1 MRTERTAER
10 PNGRTTRPDKGDAD
24 VGATIKKAETAAE
37 TTVETTVETVEV
49 PNPHRFAI
57 GTADGEKVR
66 GYAASVSFNLADGE
80 PVVSFGSPKDPT
92 KETGTLATILTDGGI
107 ARARKALGAKAT
119 KETVTRQARQGSYS
133 VKGSSA
139 KAILTHLGIDPDSV
153 SVTSDVRDAETFKA
167 FCLAI
172 IAGKDDGLGFVL
184 LLPKETSVLTASD
197 TTVAA
202 RMEAFLDIT

>member
-1 MRTERTAER
+1 
-10 PNGRTTRPDKGDAD
+10 
-24 VGATIKKAETAAE
+24 VGARVEKAETAAE
-37 TTVETTVETVEV
+37 TTAETAAETTAETVEI
-49 PNPHRFAI
+49 PSPHRFAI
-57 GTADGEKVR
+57 GTADGDKVR
-66 GYAASVSFNLADGE
+66 GYAGSVSFNLADGD
-80 PVVSFGSPKDPT
+80 PVISFGSPADPT

-133 VKGSSA
+133 VKGSAA

-153 SVTSDVRDAETFKA
+153 TVTADVRDAETFKA
-167 FCLAI
+167 FCKAI

-202 RMEAFLDIT
+202 RMESFLDIV

>member
-1 MRTERTAER
+1 M
-10 PNGRTTRPDKGDAD
+10 
-24 VGATIKKAETAAE
+24 GATIETAEMAAE
-37 TTVETTVETVEV
+37 TTAETTGETVEI
-49 PNPHRFAI
+49 PSPHRFAI
-57 GTADGEKVR
+57 GTADGDKVR
-66 GYAASVSFNLADGE
+66 GYAGSVSFNLADGE

-133 VKGSSA
+133 VKGSAA

-153 SVTSDVRDAETFKA
+153 TGTADVRDAETFKA
-167 FCLAI
+167 FCKAI

-202 RMEAFLDIT
+202 RMESFLDIV